1 MLKKVYQVLIP
12 ITMHL
17 SRSIGALILIFEE
30 QKHSLWVSKKIYKWT
45 YLAVYNLI
53 QFPRDRT

>member
-30 QKHSLWVSKKIYKWT
+30 QKHSLWVPK
-45 YLAVYNLI
+45 NLQMDLSCSI
-53 QFPRDRT
+53 